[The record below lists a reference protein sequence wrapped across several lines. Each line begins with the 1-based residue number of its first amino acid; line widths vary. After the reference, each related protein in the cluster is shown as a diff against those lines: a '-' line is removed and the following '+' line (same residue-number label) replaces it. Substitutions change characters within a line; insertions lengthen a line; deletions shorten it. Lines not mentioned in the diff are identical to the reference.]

1 MQILGIPS
9 LWFYSFHLVVQPCLP
24 DHQYSSNTVNDN
36 QCGPETVDRGM
47 QTDIGMEEMAEF
59 MELKK
64 RFENPN
70 AIMRDLFIEKVTASD
85 KSVKQYTGVPSK
97 SMLNGLYGKMFSLY
111 VWYANYTCTLW

>member
-1 MQILGIPS
+1 
-9 LWFYSFHLVVQPCLP
+9 
-24 DHQYSSNTVNDN
+24 
-36 QCGPETVDRGM
+36 M
-47 QTDIGMEEMAEF
+47 QTDTGMEEMAEF

-111 VWYANYTCTLW
+111 V